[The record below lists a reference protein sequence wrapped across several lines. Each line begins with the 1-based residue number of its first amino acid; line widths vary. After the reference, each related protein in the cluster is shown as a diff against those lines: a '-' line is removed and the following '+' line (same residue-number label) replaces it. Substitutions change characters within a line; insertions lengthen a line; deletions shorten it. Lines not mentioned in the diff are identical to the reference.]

1 MNKRLLAVLLVI
13 FVFFTEGIKVSAASY
28 HEGEVEEYV
37 LHQLASANIP
47 GMSMS
52 IVTSQKEVYSA
63 AFGDVSD
70 TTSDM
75 QIGVLTRTF
84 TSLAVMQLVQ
94 SKKLSL
100 DDKLSKYVKDE
111 NTDLNMSVEDCLN
124 YIDDNDEDS
133 IIGGFNQYRTDEPE
147 ILSVNHMYNLLGQVI
162 EKASG
167 SDYNTYIEK
176 NILKPL
182 DMKSTYTLD
191 NSVFPE
197 DIAYGHRNYFGLPV
211 KDKSSFEQEE
221 YRYGIPS
228 GGIVSDI
235 KDMGKYAQM
244 YLQAGG
250 NIVSYDSIQSIM
262 NNGSYSGIS
271 VFNTRADYSMGWT
284 ATEVYDQT
292 VYYVCGVFD
301 NCSSAMFILP
311 ESDIGVVMLFNAA
324 DVLTARDFIN
334 EIAAGIVSIVLGETG
349 VGIDANSYFMTHI
362 VVDVI
367 YFIALIFALLPILMI
382 EVWIRISEEKL
393 RILMFILDVLIHIV
407 APTVLIFLM
416 RYYLAPWNVV
426 MRIVPDLFWVALV
439 VICLLYLGAVVKCII
454 GLLNIKN
461 KVPDIQQAEENA
473 EYEQEIVA
481 DNKIKEYKIS
491 EKNRKQNRKR
501 SKAKKSSED
510 ANNRRIA
517 LINLDVDVSK
527 SKKVSDDIVMSEANT
542 STIKEG
548 IEDDTVATKEKIEAN
563 TEGNVSVNADID
575 VKEKGKRAAVD
586 TGMIV
591 KPERSKSAVN
601 TGTVVKERG
610 KKVPAYKTANVG
622 SKKNN
627 VYKFKNTNKKE
638 NSTSHNNK
646 TLKEIIAGKEK
657 LKGTD
662 KGGNDKNSKPIKI
675 KVENKPLDYKNGNE
689 AENNKIKS
697 VSSKDN

>member
-1 MNKRLLAVLLVI
+1 MNKRLLAVILVV
-13 FVFFTEGIKVSAASY
+13 FLFFTEGIKVSAASY

-100 DDKLSKYVKDE
+100 DDKLSDYVKDE
-111 NTDLNMSVEDCLN
+111 NIDLNMSVEACLN
-124 YIDDNDEDS
+124 YIDANDDGS

-147 ILSVNHMYNLLGQVI
+147 ILSVNRMYNLLGQVV
-162 EKASG
+162 EKVSG
-167 SDYNTYIEK
+167 SDYSTYIEE

-250 NIVSYDSIQSIM
+250 SVLSYDSIQSIM

-271 VFNTRADYSMGWT
+271 IFNTRADYSMGWT
-284 ATEVYDQT
+284 AAEVYDQP

-301 NCSSAMFILP
+301 NYSSAMFILP
-311 ESDIGVVMLFNAA
+311 ESDIGVVMLFNSA
-324 DVLTARDFIN
+324 DVLTAGDFIN
-334 EIAAGIVSIVLGETG
+334 EIAAGIVSVVLGETG

-362 VVDVI
+362 VVDAV
-367 YFIALIFALLPILMI
+367 YFIAFIFALLPILMI

-393 RILMFILDVLIHIV
+393 RILMFIFDVLIHIV
-407 APTVLIFLM
+407 TPTVLIFLIH
-416 RYYLAPWNVV
+416 YYVAPWNVV
-426 MRIVPDLFWVALV
+426 MRIMPDLFWAALA
-439 VICLLYLGAVVKCII
+439 VICILYLGAVVKCII
-454 GLLNIKN
+454 WFLSIKN
-461 KVPDIQQAEENA
+461 KTSDEQETVVNE
-473 EYEQEIVA
+473 EYEQEAAA

-491 EKNRKQNRKR
+491 EKSRK
-501 SKAKKSSED
+501 SKKKKHTEKKASKD
-510 ANNRRIA
+510 NGRIA

-527 SKKVSDDIVMSEANT
+527 SKKVSDDIVISETDAAVLG
-542 STIKEG
+542 EG
-548 IEDDTVATKEKIEAN
+548 VEDDTVATGEEVVDN
-563 TEGNVSVNADID
+563 EEENVSVSVVSD
-575 VKEKGKRAAVD
+575 VKEKGKRAVVD
-586 TGMIV
+586 TGTIV
-591 KPERSKSAVN
+591 KPESSRAAAN
-601 TGTVVKERG
+601 TGTAIKERG
-610 KKVPAYKTANVG
+610 KKVPVYKASPAG
-622 SKKNN
+622 GKKNN
-627 VYKFKNTNKKE
+627 VYKFKNKNRKG
-638 NSTSHNNK
+638 NSTAQNNK
-646 TLKEIIAGKEK
+646 TLKEIIDGKEK

-662 KGGNDKNSKPIKI
+662 KDKGYKNRKPIKI
-675 KVENKPLDYKNGNE
+675 KVENKPLDYKNGS
-689 AENNKIKS
+689 KIEDDNVGDIS
-697 VSSKDN
+697 AKDN